1 MKDYL
6 LNETKKVM
14 FELGPECKLWGLVN
28 NAGIARMGYIEW
40 LKLATFRQV
49 MDVNFFGH
57 VAVTKAF
64 LPFLRR
70 CPGSRIVNISSIL
83 GLAGTACASPYVASK
98 FALEGF
104 TQCLLAELYGFST

>member
-1 MKDYL
+1 MVIEK
-6 LNETKKVM
+6 
-14 FELGPECKLWGLVN
+14 LGSKCKLWGLVN
-28 NAGIARMGYIEW
+28 NAGIMKRSYAEW
-40 LKLATFRQV
+40 LKLSVFRQV
-49 MDVNFFGH
+49 MEVNFFGH

-64 LPFLRR
+64 LPLLRR

-104 TQCLLAELYGFST
+104 TQCLLAELYGFSTIVNFIMIIL